1 MKSMN
6 SFSIPQ
12 ALETQPNIL
21 NIPIYFF
28 FQLGKAE
35 LTDESQLINLDEL
48 AKVAIEHNLKVHI
61 AGAAD
66 SATGSENGN
75 SSLSKERT
83 RFIAKEATSQIPKI
97 TDTVRFHSTWRLMR
111 KN

>member
-1 MKSMN
+1 MLRNQHNIDQKTLDELRKILEIEGLLDKYGYLFDDHGNGKNNYRGLLSLRSRLKSMN

-48 AKVAIEHNLKVHI
+48 AKVAI
-61 AGAAD
+61 
-66 SATGSENGN
+66 
-75 SSLSKERT
+75 
-83 RFIAKEATSQIPKI
+83 
-97 TDTVRFHSTWRLMR
+97 
-111 KN
+111 